1 MSTDVLQQIQASTP
15 LIDPAFERVVRLA
28 ALACGT
34 PMSTLIWVDDTE
46 VRPAATHGLSLHTA
60 PLRSSPHAHVA
71 THPDLVLEV
80 PDLRAD
86 ARFAAS
92 TLATQ
97 APHTRFFAGS
107 AVYDEGHR
115 VRACLAVHD
124 TVRREL
130 TPEALQG
137 LKDVA
142 ALASTALICQR
153 RGVALEQLTIIDPLT
168 GLSNHKHFGQSLEV
182 ELAHAM
188 RLGEPFTVL
197 RMDLDGF
204 KAVHE
209 GFGHEAGEEVLR
221 EVAHRMSQQ
230 VRQGDVLAR
239 LDGDEFGIVMRH
251 GAKESA
257 QVLAKRIVK
266 AVSAPI
272 VLSTGDEIGVGI
284 SIGMAAY
291 SDKAGAVPVLLRQA
305 DQALFDAKKQNEK
318 RWKMFVGIR

>member
-1 MSTDVLQQIQASTP
+1 MSTDVLHQIQATTP
-15 LIDPAFERVVRLA
+15 LTDPAFERIVRLA

-34 PMSTLIWVDDTE
+34 PMATLVWVDDLQIT
-46 VRPAATHGLSLHTA
+46 PAALHGLALRAT
-60 PLRSSPHAHVA
+60 PLKSSPHAHAAHADGVFAVA
-71 THPDLVLEV
+71 
-80 PDLRAD
+80 DLRAD
-86 ARFAAS
+86 ERFAAS
-92 TLATQ
+92 VLATQ
-97 APHTRFFAGS
+97 APHTRFFAGA
-107 AVYDEGHR
+107 AVHDENHR
-115 VRACLAVHD
+115 VLACLAVHD
-124 TVRREL
+124 TVKREL
-130 TPEALQG
+130 SPEALQG
-137 LKDVA
+137 LGDMA

-153 RGVALEQLTIIDPLT
+153 RGEALEQLTITDPLT
-168 GLSNHKHFGQSLEV
+168 GLSNHKHFDQALAA

-221 EVAHRMSQQ
+221 EVAHRMTQQ
-230 VRQGDVLAR
+230 VRQGDVLSR
-239 LDGDEFGIVMRH
+239 LDGDEFGVVMRH
-251 GAKESA
+251 GSKESA

-272 VLSTGDEIGVGI
+272 TLSSGDEIGVGI

-291 SDKAGAVPVLLRQA
+291 SDSVTAIPVLLRQA